1 MEQLQKNQSRLDYL
15 WDNFGGRKVVDKLP
29 DAKLLWYDYKDSNQ
43 KETYSSSIYVEDMP
57 PYSSIKDMAITSK
70 YMYLTYPEY
79 PVIFR
84 LDKYNGDPID
94 NFQAESTELLGVID
108 DKLIICT
115 NNSELYPSITIK
127 IQTGDDFQFETLID
141 ESDTSDV
148 ECLSSFNGRAMAVE
162 GTLENG
168 KILIL
173 STYVDITQVIRSVL
187 VSYKLKDGKYIGYDI
202 YTLSDSIIEP
212 NYKVSLDILEDNK
225 IKIWDNIYKLSGNSY
240 QLIDK
245 INNPIYT
252 IVKETGEKIELI
264 QDSKPHVKFYGKNI
278 PKEGILVGES
288 TYNYTMTSEIVKN
301 TLYLWIWIENSGFM
315 CITVDLGNYN
325 VPSVSSILNLKENI
339 DNTSSELNNT
349 IDKVN
354 SIENFIYPKQQEE
367 LTAYENANSYGL
379 TWQSNSLDPY
389 FTKTGDRMFLDAI
402 LDKIYAYDVK
412 TGQALNGN
420 DWTKTY
426 SGPKVTINEDYGNAV
441 FYLSY
446 EGGEVKTIPSH
457 GVGYPGGYEYCLP
470 PSLSVG
476 QTVHLCKFEGGYFID
491 GMPSELSGTY
501 SATIGKQVSTI
512 LPDNTMVK
520 YYPLSVTGADLYNFW
535 GGGSCIAGITEET
548 VDLSNMEV
556 AMKIPEFYYKFKEY
570 KGTKSFQVSTAWNVK
585 DLPGWKTFKSVGVSA
600 YPCVIDNGKY
610 SSKSGKSYSDFNLY
624 LYSTIDK
631 EHLQD
636 NTHVMTL
643 EEYNLIFQWLPL
655 LDLGNTFNEFKQ
667 CTSPSADSV
676 TGNNNN
682 LGTVTDLHA
691 SNVKWRGFEFI
702 FKVNH
707 RLSTLAQVND
717 ITNDNNNFKQINILD
732 DNENVIA
739 SSPFLDTSAT
749 NIEDIDFQYSLPI
762 KVNKLEGTGI
772 NNKIKYGGSA
782 ISRGKDGVCSWNLY
796 DLMGCI
802 RIIYSKL

>member
-29 DAKLLWYDYKDSNQ
+29 DAKLLWYDYRDSNQ
-43 KETYSSSIYVEDMP
+43 KETYSSSIYVDDMP

-70 YMYLTYPEY
+70 YMYLTYPEF
-79 PVIFR
+79 PVIFS

-94 NFQAESTELLGVID
+94 NFQEESAELLGVID

-173 STYVDITQVIRSVL
+173 STYVDITQIIRSVL

-202 YTLSDSIIEP
+202 YTLSDSIIDP

-278 PKEGILVGES
+278 PKEGIIVYES

-315 CITVDLGNYN
+315 CITVDLYDYN

-339 DNTSSELNNT
+339 DNTFSELNNT

-389 FTKTGDRMFLDAI
+389 FTKTGNRMFLDAI
-402 LDKIYAYDVK
+402 LDNIYAYDVK

-426 SGPKVTINEDYGNAV
+426 SGPKVTIQADYGNAV
-441 FYLSY
+441 FFLSY
-446 EGGEVKTIPSH
+446 EGGEVKET
-457 GVGYPGGYEYCLP
+457 PGTLYQQATTEYCLP

-476 QTVHLCKFEGGYFID
+476 QTVHLCKFEGDYFID
-491 GMPSELSGTY
+491 DIPSKLSGTY
-501 SATIGKQVSTI
+501 SATIEKQVSIT
-512 LPDNTMVK
+512 LPDNTVVK

-556 AMKIPEFYYKFKEY
+556 AMKIPKFYYKFKEY
-570 KGTKSFQVSTAWNVK
+570 KGTKSFQVSTARNMK
-585 DLPGWKTFKSVGVSA
+585 NLPGWKTFKSVGISA
-600 YPCVIDNGKY
+600 YPCVLDNGKY

-624 LYSTIDK
+624 VYDTID
-631 EHLQD
+631 ENYLQD

-655 LDLGNTFNEFKQ
+655 LDLGNTFNEFKY

-676 TGNNNN
+676 TGNNND

-717 ITNDNNNFKQINILD
+717 ITNDNNNFQQINILD
-732 DNENVIA
+732 NNKNIIA
-739 SSPFLDTSAT
+739 SSPFLDKNAT

-772 NNKIKYGGSA
+772 NNKIKYGGSF
-782 ISRGKDGVCSWNLY
+782 INRGKDGVCSWNLY
-796 DLMGCI
+796 DLTSCI

>member
-29 DAKLLWYDYKDSNQ
+29 DAKLLWYDYTDSNQ
-43 KETYSSSIYVEDMP
+43 KETYSSSIYGETIP
-57 PYSSIKDMAITSK
+57 PYNGIKDMAITSK
-70 YMYLTYPEY
+70 YMYLTYPEF
-79 PVIFR
+79 PEIFR
-84 LDKYNGDPID
+84 LDKYNGEIID
-94 NFQAESTELLGVID
+94 NFEEESAELLGVID

-115 NNSELYPSITIK
+115 NNSALYPSNTIK

-141 ESDTSDV
+141 ESDTSDI

-173 STYVDITQVIRSVL
+173 STYVDLTQVIRSVL

-202 YTLSDSIIEP
+202 YTLSDSTIEP

-225 IKIWDNIYKLSGNSY
+225 IKIWNNIYELSGNSY

-245 INNPIYT
+245 IDNPIYT

-264 QDSKPHVKFYGKNI
+264 RDSKPHVKFYGKNI

-315 CITVDLGNYN
+315 CITVDLGDYN

-349 IDKVN
+349 IDKIN

-389 FTKTGDRMFLDAI
+389 FTKTGDRMFLDVI

-412 TGQALNGN
+412 TGQALNGS

-426 SGPKVTINEDYGNAV
+426 SGPKVTITADYGNAV

-476 QTVHLCKFEGGYFID
+476 QTVHLCKFEGDYFID
-491 GMPSELSGTY
+491 DMPSKLSGTY
-501 SATIGKQVSTI
+501 SATIEKQVSII
-512 LPDNTMVK
+512 LPNNTMIK
-520 YYPLSVTGADLYNFW
+520 YYPLSVTGTNLHNFYS
-535 GGGSCIAGITEET
+535 GGSCTAGITEET
-548 VDLSNMEV
+548 LDLSDMEV
-556 AMKIPEFYYKFKEY
+556 AIKIPEFYYKFKEY
-570 KGTKSFQVSTAWNVK
+570 KDTKSFQVSTVWNVK
-585 DLPGWKTFKSVGVSA
+585 DLPGWKTFESVGVSA
-600 YPCVIDNGKY
+600 YPCVLDNEKY
-610 SSKSGKSYSDFNLY
+610 RSKSGKSSRDFYYGMYYINKDY
-624 LYSTIDK
+624 I
-631 EHLQD
+631 QD
-636 NTHVMTL
+636 NTHLMTL

-655 LDLGNTFNEFKQ
+655 LDLGNSFNEFKQ
-667 CTSPSADSV
+667 CTSPNTDSV
-676 TGNNNN
+676 TGKNND
-682 LGTVTDLHA
+682 LGTVTNLQA

-702 FKVNH
+702 FKINH
-707 RLSTLAQVND
+707 KLNTLIQVND
-717 ITNDNNNFKQINILD
+717 ITNDNNRFNQINILD
-732 DNENVIA
+732 DNKNIIA
-739 SSPFLDTSAT
+739 SSPFLDRSAT

-772 NNKIKYGGSA
+772 NNKIIYGNNIG
-782 ISRGKDGVCSWNLY
+782 RGKDGVCSW
-796 DLMGCI
+796 DLDSSIGCI

>member
-29 DAKLLWYDYKDSNQ
+29 DAKLLWYDYTDSNQ
-43 KETYSSSIYVEDMP
+43 KETYSSSIYSETMP
-57 PYSSIKDMAITSK
+57 PYNGIKDMAITSK
-70 YMYLTYPEY
+70 YMYLTYPEF

-84 LDKYNGDPID
+84 LNKYNGEIID
-94 NFQAESTELLGVID
+94 NFEEESAELLGVID

-115 NNSELYPSITIK
+115 NNSALYPSNTIK

-173 STYVDITQVIRSVL
+173 STYVDLTQVIRSVL
-187 VSYKLKDGKYIGYDI
+187 VSYKLKDGKYIGYNI
-202 YTLSDSIIEP
+202 YTLSDSTIEP

-225 IKIWDNIYKLSGNSY
+225 IKIWNNIYELSGNSY

-264 QDSKPHVKFYGKNI
+264 RDSKPHVKFYGKNI

-315 CITVDLGNYN
+315 CITVDLSDYN

-349 IDKVN
+349 IDKIN

-367 LTAYENANSYGL
+367 LMAYENANSYGL

-389 FTKTGDRMFLDAI
+389 FTKTGDRMFLDVI

-412 TGQALNGN
+412 TGQALNGS

-426 SGPKVTINEDYGNAV
+426 SGPKVTITADYGNAV

-476 QTVHLCKFEGGYFID
+476 QTVHLCKFEGDYFID
-491 GMPSELSGTY
+491 DMPSKLSGTY
-501 SATIGKQVSTI
+501 SATIEKQVSII
-512 LPDNTMVK
+512 LPNNTMIK
-520 YYPLSVTGADLYNFW
+520 YYPLSVTGTNLHNFYS
-535 GGGSCIAGITEET
+535 GGSCTAGITEET
-548 VDLSNMEV
+548 LDLSDMEV
-556 AMKIPEFYYKFKEY
+556 AIKIPEFYYKFKEY
-570 KGTKSFQVSTAWNVK
+570 KDTKSFQVSTVWNVK
-585 DLPGWKTFKSVGVSA
+585 DLPGWKTFESVGVSA
-600 YPCVIDNGKY
+600 YPCVLDNEKY
-610 SSKSGKSYSDFNLY
+610 RSKSGKSSRDFYYGMYYINKDY
-624 LYSTIDK
+624 I
-631 EHLQD
+631 QD
-636 NTHVMTL
+636 NTHLMTL

-655 LDLGNTFNEFKQ
+655 LDLGNSFNEFKQ
-667 CTSPSADSV
+667 CTSPNTDSV
-676 TGNNNN
+676 TGKNND
-682 LGTVTDLHA
+682 LGTVTNLQA

-702 FKVNH
+702 FKINH
-707 RLSTLAQVND
+707 KLNTLIQVND
-717 ITNDNNNFKQINILD
+717 ITNDNNRFNQINILD
-732 DNENVIA
+732 DNKNIIA
-739 SSPFLDTSAT
+739 SSPFLDRSAT

-772 NNKIKYGGSA
+772 NNKIIYGNNIG
-782 ISRGKDGVCSWNLY
+782 RGKDGVCSW
-796 DLMGCI
+796 DLDSSIGCI